1 MPHTQTHSTESH
13 ESRGSTGSKRK
24 VHPSGDAS
32 VKPPEKQQH
41 HSYSDDTVFIMMD
54 SPAAASS
61 DPMAEESLTL
71 SLEKVTLSSS
81 WGWPTHSGA
90 G

>member
-13 ESRGSTGSKRK
+13 ESRGSTGSKQK
-24 VHPSGDAS
+24 VYPSGDAS
-32 VKPPEKQQH
+32 VEPPEKQQH
-41 HSYSDDTVFIMMD
+41 HSCSDDTVFIMMD
-54 SPAAASS
+54 SPATASS
-61 DPMAEESLTL
+61 DSMTEESPTP

-81 WGWPTHSGA
+81 QGQPTHSRA